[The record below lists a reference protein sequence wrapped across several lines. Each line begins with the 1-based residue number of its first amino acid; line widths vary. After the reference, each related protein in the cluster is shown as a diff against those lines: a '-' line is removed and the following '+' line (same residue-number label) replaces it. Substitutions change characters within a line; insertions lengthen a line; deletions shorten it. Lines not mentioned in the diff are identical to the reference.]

1 MCYQLINF
9 GNNTLQL
16 HHNRTILWREENILV
31 VSDLH
36 LEKGSSYKLSGQF
49 IPPYDTKDTLERLK
63 KIIDKVKPNLLI
75 LLGDIFHDKYS
86 LKRMNDTD
94 KKLFN
99 DIISKIK
106 TIFVEG
112 NHDANTLDLNRSTH
126 KFYEKNNL
134 FFKHIFSNEK
144 KLEISGHY
152 HPSVSIKHK
161 GIKLRCP
168 CFIVSKNKI
177 ILPSFGKYTG
187 GLDLKEEAFSNF
199 KYEET
204 FIFVITKKNITKLKW
219 N

>member
-1 MCYQLINF
+1 MYYQLINF

-16 HHNRTILWREENILV
+16 HHNRTLLWREENILV

-36 LEKGSSYKLSGQF
+36 LEKGSSYQLSGQF
-49 IPPYDTKDTLERLK
+49 IPPYDTKETLERLR
-63 KIIDKVKPNLLI
+63 KIIDMFKPNLLI
-75 LLGDIFHDKYS
+75 LLGDVFHDKYS
-86 LKRMNDTD
+86 LKRMNDND
-94 KKLFN
+94 KKLFD
-99 DIISKIK
+99 DILSKIK

-112 NHDANTLDLNRSTH
+112 NHDINTLNLNRLTYR
-126 KFYEKNNL
+126 FYKKKNL
-134 FFKHIFSNEK
+134 FFKHIYSKEK
-144 KLEISGHY
+144 KLEITGHY
-152 HPSVSIKHK
+152 HPNVTIKNK

-187 GLDLKEEAFSNF
+187 GLDLNEKAFSNF

-204 FIFVITKKNITKLKW
+204 FIFVITNKNITKLKW